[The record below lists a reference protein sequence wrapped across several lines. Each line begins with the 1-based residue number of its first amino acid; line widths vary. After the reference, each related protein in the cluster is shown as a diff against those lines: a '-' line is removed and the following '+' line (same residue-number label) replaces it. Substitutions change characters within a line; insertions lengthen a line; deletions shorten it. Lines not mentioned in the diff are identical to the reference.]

1 MTHAPVG
8 LAIFDID
15 GTLTATNAVDTEC
28 YAQAVADVLGVTG
41 ISTDWGSYKHS
52 TDSAMLAEIVETNSA
67 HAPSLRDIRSVR
79 SRFIDLIESRSRQGE
94 GFAPVRG
101 ADRVIRA
108 LRECGWTCAVAT
120 GGWGPSARRKLESAG
135 VRAEGIAIAT
145 ADDAFARTDIIE
157 WAARRACA
165 EWRTTR
171 MPRVYVG
178 DGRWDVVAA
187 RASGCGFVGIGSGE
201 RASQLVAAGAG
212 AVLEDFQDQ
221 AQFIAAMQ
229 MACSVAEA
237 R

>member
-1 MTHAPVG
+1 MTHRPVG

-15 GTLTATNAVDTEC
+15 GTLTATNDVDTEC

-41 ISTDWGSYKHS
+41 ISLDWGAYKHS
-52 TDSAMLAEIVETNSA
+52 TDSAILAEIVETNSNRV
-67 HAPSLRDIRSVR
+67 PSLRDIRSVR
-79 SRFIDLIESRSRQGE
+79 ARFIDLIESRSRQGE
-94 GFAPVRG
+94 GFAPLRG
-101 ADRVIRA
+101 AERVIRA
-108 LRECGWTCAVAT
+108 LSECGWTCAIAT

-135 VRAEGIAIAT
+135 IPVDGVAIAS

-165 EWRTTR
+165 GARATR

-201 RASQLVAAGAG
+201 RASQLVAAGARV
-212 AVLEDFQDQ
+212 VLEDFQDQ
-221 AQFIAAMQ
+221 AQFILAMQ
-229 MACSVAEA
+229 MACSPAEA
-237 R
+237 H